1 MAEKGGKGHSLP
13 GKAAKS
19 SLKSTTPNGASAKGK
34 DDGSGKPKKGRK
46 VQFDS
51 EGLGDGIFWF
61 SSGSKADSLLKMSVS
76 EFIIFGL
83 FLWIYCLAVPCGF
96 GCLRCVICYLLRADY
111 FVLAICVFSLVNLG
125 KGGKGDKTGRAA
137 KSSAPKEQPPLEL
150 RVEQE
155 LPKHAKCL
163 MDCEAA
169 EILQG
174 IQEQMVVL
182 SEDPTVKIPV

>member
-1 MAEKGGKGHSLP
+1 VVWRCGFCDYPGFAPFPCGDVSLLW
-13 GKAAKS
+13 AAIC
-19 SLKSTTPNGASAKGK
+19 T
-34 DDGSGKPKKGRK
+34 
-46 VQFDS
+46 
-51 EGLGDGIFWF
+51 GLGDGIFGF

-150 RVEQE
+150 RVEQGR
-155 LPKHAKCL
+155 CL
-163 MDCEAA
+163 A
-169 EILQG
+169 I
-174 IQEQMVVL
+174 VL
-182 SEDPTVKIPV
+182 LFFSGAD